1 MRPMIVSL
9 VALAMTLSIAVL
21 SAGAQFNVGFLGGP
35 VNQGV
40 PFVFTCGSTGAIPL
54 TAAMPFSQG
63 SYLLQAFNASTL
75 AHADTEALAIAFP
88 SLAGAAPEN
97 LPPFGPTIAQ
107 AKSETIVAA
116 RTYFFNDF
124 LSG

>member
-9 VALAMTLSIAVL
+9 VALAMAISIAVL

-40 PFVFTCGSTGAIPL
+40 PYVFTGGL
-54 TAAMPFSQG
+54 TAAMPFAQG
-63 SYLLQAFNASTL
+63 SYILQAFNASTL

-88 SLAGAAPEN
+88 SLASTSPGN

-107 AKSETIVAA
+107 ANSETIVAT